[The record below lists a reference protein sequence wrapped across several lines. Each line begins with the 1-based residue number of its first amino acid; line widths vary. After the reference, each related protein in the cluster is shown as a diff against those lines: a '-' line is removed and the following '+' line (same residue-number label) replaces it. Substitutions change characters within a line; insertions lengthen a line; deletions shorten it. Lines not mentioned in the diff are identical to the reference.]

1 MLNRLFTLVL
11 LGLFLVGSFLCSPV
25 QAADLENGKKLF
37 NKNCAQCHRGGMNVV
52 IKDKNLSQEALEK
65 YDMFS
70 VEAIA
75 YQITNGKNAMP
86 AFGRRLKPDQIEDVA
101 NYVYSQAQSGW

>member
-1 MLNRLFTLVL
+1 MLNRVFALLL
-11 LGLFLVGSFLCSPV
+11 LGLFLVGSILSAPA
-25 QAADLENGKKLF
+25 QAADLENGKALF
-37 NKNCAQCHRGGMNVV
+37 NRNCAQCHRGGRNVV
-52 IKDKNLSQEALEK
+52 IKDKNLSQAALEK

-75 YQITNGKNAMP
+75 YQIKNGKNAMP

-101 NYVYSQAQSGW
+101 SYVYDQAQVGW

>member
-1 MLNRLFTLVL
+1 MLNRLFALLL
-11 LGLFLVGSFLCSPV
+11 LGLFLVGSLFSVPA
-25 QAADLENGKKLF
+25 QAADLENGKSLF
-37 NKNCAQCHRGGMNVV
+37 NRNCAQCHREGMNVV
-52 IKDKNLSQEALEK
+52 IKDKNLTQAALEK

-101 NYVYSQAQSGW
+101 NYVYAQAQSGW